1 MMKQI
6 CKESLDD
13 KIALELNPGATT
25 LCVRLNFKLFEHP
38 YGLQLPKKL
47 GCNKS
52 LLCGSFPPV
61 SFLIWAFASGG
72 QGGGRG

>member
-6 CKESLDD
+6 CKASLDD
-13 KIALELNPGATT
+13 KIALELNPGVTT
-25 LCVRLNFKLFEHP
+25 LYMRLNFKLFEHP

-61 SFLIWAFASGG
+61 SFLIRAFAL
-72 QGGGRG
+72 GGRRGLAK